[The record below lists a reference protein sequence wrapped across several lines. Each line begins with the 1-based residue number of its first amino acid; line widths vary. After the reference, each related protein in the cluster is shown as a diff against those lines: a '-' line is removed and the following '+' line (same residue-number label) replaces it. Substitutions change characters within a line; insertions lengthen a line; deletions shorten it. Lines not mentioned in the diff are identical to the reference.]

1 VTSEEIA
8 MKLMMPLMLTAP
20 TLIQGGLAMR
30 AKRAPNDLRA
40 RQLWAG
46 IIFNVCWL
54 VAVAVASLML
64 ALD

>member
-1 VTSEEIA
+1 

-20 TLIQGGLAMR
+20 ALIQGGLAMR
-30 AKRAPNDLRA
+30 ARRAPEDLRT
-40 RQLWAG
+40 QKLKAG

-54 VAVAVASLML
+54 IVVGVVSLML

>member
-1 VTSEEIA
+1 

-20 TLIQGGLAMR
+20 TLIQGGFAMR
-30 AKRAPNDLRA
+30 ATRAPGDMRS

-54 VAVAVASLML
+54 VAVGVVSLML

>member
-1 VTSEEIA
+1 

-20 TLIQGGLAMR
+20 TLIQGGLSMR
-30 AKRAPNDLRA
+30 AKRVSSAYRSL
-40 RQLWAG
+40 QLKLG

-54 VAVAVASLML
+54 IAVGVLSLML